1 MKFKGTKLSKRTAAL
16 FAAALVL
23 LGSGG
28 AMGTRA
34 VPTILG
40 STFDTQIE
48 TPILSVALTENGS
61 KVADGGALFKSIGDK
76 VEPGKAYT
84 DPISVMNDGNTDEYV
99 RVVVRK
105 YWTKP
110 EKKDGKNVDTGVKDT
125 SLTPDQ
131 IVLAQASGWTVKDG
145 ESPET
150 KVYYFAK
157 PVAAGDTVKLFDS
170 VKVASSVATDPE
182 IDKADVDIEGR
193 EEKVTIVTYKYAYDG
208 YTFHVEAEAQSVQ
221 THNAAQAI
229 KSVWGVDASTVGI
242 NL

>member
-16 FAAALVL
+16 FTAALVL

-28 AMGTRA
+28 AMGPRA

-40 STFDTQIE
+40 STFDTQIV
-48 TPILSVALTENGS
+48 TPGISVALTENGS
-61 KVADGGALFKSIGDK
+61 KVAEGGALFKSIGDK

-84 DPISVMNDGNTDEYV
+84 DPIGVMNDGSTDEYV

-110 EKKDGKNVDTGVKDT
+110 EKKDGKNVDTGEKDT

-150 KVYYFAK
+150 KVYYYAN

-170 VKVASSVATDPE
+170 VKVASSVATDPV
-182 IDKADVDIEGR
+182 IDKKTDDKG
-193 EEKVTIVTYKYAYDG
+193 VTTVTYKYAYDG

>member
-150 KVYYFAK
+150 KVYYYAK

-182 IDKADVDIEGR
+182 IDKATD
-193 EEKVTIVTYKYAYDG
+193 EETGVTIVTYKYAYDG

-229 KSVWGVDASTVGI
+229 KSVWGVDASETGM

>member
-1 MKFKGTKLSKRTAAL
+1 MKFKGTKLSKRTVAL

-34 VPTILG
+34 VPAIMG
-40 STFDTQIE
+40 STFDTQIV
-48 TPILSVALTENGS
+48 TPGISVALTENGS
-61 KVADGGALFKSIGDK
+61 KVADGAVLFKSIGDK
-76 VEPGKAYT
+76 AEPGKTYT
-84 DPISVMNDGNTDEYV
+84 DPIGVMNDGSTDEYV

-110 EKKDGKNVDTGVKDT
+110 EKKDGKNVDTGEKDT
-125 SLTPDQ
+125 GLTPDQ

-150 KVYYFAK
+150 KVYYYAK

-182 IDKADVDIEGR
+182 ITKEKVEVEG
-193 EEKVTIVTYKYAYDG
+193 EEVTIVTYKYAYDG

-229 KSVWGVDASTVGI
+229 KSVWGVDASSVGI